1 MRDWRES
8 TLGDVI
14 CEMRNGVNCKQDKN
28 GVGDK
33 ITRIE
38 TISDATLN
46 LERVGYSI
54 LSHKEKEKYKLVSGD
69 ILFSHINSV
78 VHVGKTALLEQNCDI
93 YHGVNLMLFRSHN
106 FMVPKF
112 LQFYLRMIFQAGY
125 WRTLCKQSVNQ
136 ASVNQTDIKKVPI
149 KYPSISE
156 QKRIVAILD
165 EAFVGI
171 DQAIANTE
179 KNLANARE
187 LFESHLNTIFTQ
199 KGEGWVETTI
209 GDQITLQRG
218 FDITKKEQRPG
229 DVPVVSSGG
238 IKSFHDETKA
248 FGPGVVVGRKGSIG
262 SVYFVDCDYW
272 PHDTT
277 LWVKDFKINNEH
289 LVYYLLKSLDL
300 VHLDTGTANP
310 ALNRNLVHPLKISWP
325 PIDRQEMIVDKIE
338 AIEKHTA
345 KLEAIYQQK
354 LTALNELKQSLLQKA
369 FSGELTTD
377 ELPIKKEVAA

>member
-1 MRDWRES
+1 MKAGWKHFELENACSVDYGTRVVRKRDQGTAYPVYGGGGETFFLDSYNRENQ
-8 TLGDVI
+8 LVI
-14 CEMRNGVNCKQDKN
+14 ARFGMSERC
-28 GVGDK
+28 
-33 ITRIE
+33 TRF
-38 TISDATLN
+38 
-46 LERVGYSI
+46 
-54 LSHKEKEKYKLVSGD
+54 VSGKFFLND
-69 ILFSHINSV
+69 SGLTVSPRDLKKIDSRFLDYLMISKNDEIYSM
-78 VHVGKTALLEQNCDI
+78 GRGTAQK
-93 YHGVNLMLFRSHN
+93 NLNVDAF
-106 FMVPKF
+106 
-112 LQFYLRMIFQAGY
+112 
-125 WRTLCKQSVNQ
+125 
-136 ASVNQTDIKKVPI
+136 KKMEIRLPLD
-149 KYPSISE
+149 ISE
-156 QKRIVAILD
+156 QKCIVAILD
-165 EAFVGI
+165 EAFAGI
-171 DQAIANTE
+171 DQAIANSK
-179 KNLANARE
+179 KNLASARE
-187 LFESHLNTIFTQ
+187 LFESYLNDVFTC
-199 KGEGWVETTI
+199 KGDGWVETTI

-277 LWVKDFKINNEH
+277 LWVKEFKGNNEH

-325 PIDRQEMIVDKIE
+325 LIDRQEMIVDQIE

-354 LTALNELKQSLLQKA
+354 LNELNELKQSFLQKA
-369 FSGELTTD
+369 FSGELTAD
-377 ELPIKKEVAA
+377 GMPIKKEAAA